1 MQNFCLPVVLT
12 DVRTGLSFHCWYA
25 SRDQYTAKI
34 TNTTKTTSHNNLS
47 RINNAPSN
55 MYEIPPM
62 VALAAYSKT
71 VCFPALEE
79 KEGIHFLMAKT
90 VLPNCQILLCGR
102 KLGRFGHTV
111 GRK

>member
-47 RINNAPSN
+47 RINKAPSN

-79 KEGIHFLMAKT
+79 EKEGIHFLML
-90 VLPNCQILLCGR
+90 VSRQCCQIAQFYSMVESLVDLIT
-102 KLGRFGHTV
+102 L
-111 GRK
+111 